1 MTDKEFHNI
10 LKQFGK
16 YLQSEKKFVDNPF
29 RQREIKDAPTAAFQL
44 FPDATIELRDD
55 QLQLGALIIHMEM
68 DDMDVSGE
76 VPIKLFNDIICK
88 ADNFEIY
95 PINGERICFALVFQ
109 KAFIRV

>member
-1 MTDKEFHNI
+1 MTDKEFHSI
-10 LKQFGK
+10 LNQLGK
-16 YLQSEKKFVDNPF
+16 YLHSEKKFVDNPF
-29 RQREIKDAPTAAFQL
+29 RQREIKNALTAAFQL

-55 QLQLGALIIHMEM
+55 PLQLGALIIHMEM

-109 KAFIRV
+109 KAFIRI